1 MNFTQLRCFIT
12 VSDNLSFTVAARK
25 LNFSQSAISKNIN
38 DLEKE
43 LKTQLLVRNPHQIA
57 LTTDGIYFYNVALNI
72 LKEKDAAIANIKNI
86 HQEKSFRDIKIGL
99 DYSPFES
106 IFLPDFL
113 KGFEPTSFN
122 FIINYLGNYVS
133 QIANNKIDMALV
145 SSDLVNNAVGI
156 RFDQLLAGKFLLMF
170 NSDNNLRFKKTVN
183 LAELKNYRVLVLFT
197 DQTYPSLF
205 KLNQLLYQKLD
216 KKNVKAVD
224 NYFLMYNYVLAAER
238 VVAIIPNFAINP
250 AQKGISYRQLNYYD
264 DFSYGLAYSSLR
276 ERDPLIP
283 KIMANLRQSIKSD
296 I

>member
-43 LKTQLLVRNPHQIA
+43 LKTQLLIRNPHQIA

-72 LKEKDAAIANIKNI
+72 LKEKDVAIANIKNI

-122 FIINYLGNYVS
+122 FIVNYLGNYVS

>member
-122 FIINYLGNYVS
+122 FIVNYLGNYVS

-238 VVAIIPNFAINP
+238 VVAIIPN
-250 AQKGISYRQLNYYD
+250 L
-264 DFSYGLAYSSLR
+264 
-276 ERDPLIP
+276 PLILL
-283 KIMANLRQSIKSD
+283 KKGSVTGN
-296 I
+296 